1 VRLIRLIIRL
11 LAMVALCIAVVLAVL
26 DGARSV
32 AAARLVLTPLGKS
45 WFSISPDTLNGA
57 QAAVQRYLHPS
68 IWDPFMIWLL
78 NQPGALVM
86 AILAAILYMIG
97 HRRRRMV

>member
-1 VRLIRLIIRL
+1 MRLIRLIIRL

-86 AILAAILYMIG
+86 AILAATLYMIG